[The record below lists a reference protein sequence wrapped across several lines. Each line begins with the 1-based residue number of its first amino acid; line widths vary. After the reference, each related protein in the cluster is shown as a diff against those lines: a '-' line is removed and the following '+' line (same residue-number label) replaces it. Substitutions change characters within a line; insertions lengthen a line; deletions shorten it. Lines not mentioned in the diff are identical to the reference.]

1 MSAVARAE
9 PDGYTLGVAISG
21 SLVISPF
28 VQKQMPLDVMKDLT
42 PVASL
47 VEAPQFIAINSALPA
62 KTAQEFIALAKKQ
75 SGKLNYSSAG
85 VGTNLHVAAE
95 LFKNLTKTEILH
107 VPYKGGGAA
116 LIATVGGEADLSF
129 IGIQPAF
136 PHIQSNKLRAL
147 GITTVKRAPSLPDLP
162 SISETV
168 PGYEFSSWWGL
179 LAPAATPP
187 AIVQL
192 LSEQIAKA
200 ARAPE
205 IAKRFE
211 QDGVDAVAGTPAQFA
226 ASIKSDIARWAKV
239 IKDNRIE
246 PQ

>member
-1 MSAVARAE
+1 M
-9 PDGYTLGVAISG
+9 
-21 SLVISPF
+21 
-28 VQKQMPLDVMKDLT
+28 
-42 PVASL
+42 
-47 VEAPQFIAINSALPA
+47 
-62 KTAQEFIALAKKQ
+62 
-75 SGKLNYSSAG
+75 
-85 VGTNLHVAAE
+85 HVAAE

-116 LIATVGGEADLSF
+116 LIATIGGEADLSF

-147 GITTVKRAPSLPDLP
+147 GITTAKRAPSLPDLP

-226 ASIKSDIARWAKV
+226 ASIKSDIARWGKIIRDAG
-239 IKDNRIE
+239 IKSE
-246 PQ
+246 